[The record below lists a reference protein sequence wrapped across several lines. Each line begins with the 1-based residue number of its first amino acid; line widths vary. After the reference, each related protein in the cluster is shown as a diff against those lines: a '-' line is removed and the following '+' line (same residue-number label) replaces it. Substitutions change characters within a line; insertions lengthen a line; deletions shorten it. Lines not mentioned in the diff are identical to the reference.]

1 MLPDAE
7 QPAEVSA
14 DERTGVE
21 DEGGAVEA
29 EVDVGGDGHHQ
40 GALVAVQVLQKFAQ
54 YSRIYQDTNDTMING
69 LLNMRV
75 STGTDAIRFKI
86 NTIVLTNARLV
97 AMVLTT
103 KMMMP

>member
-1 MLPDAE
+1 MLGPDAE

-40 GALVAVQVLQKFAQ
+40 CALIAVQVLQKFAQ
-54 YSRIYQDTNDTMING
+54 YSRIYQDTNGNDTMING
-69 LLNMRV
+69 LLKHAR
-75 STGTDAIRFKI
+75 RRQYRHWCY
-86 NTIVLTNARLV
+86 TI
-97 AMVLTT
+97 
-103 KMMMP
+103 